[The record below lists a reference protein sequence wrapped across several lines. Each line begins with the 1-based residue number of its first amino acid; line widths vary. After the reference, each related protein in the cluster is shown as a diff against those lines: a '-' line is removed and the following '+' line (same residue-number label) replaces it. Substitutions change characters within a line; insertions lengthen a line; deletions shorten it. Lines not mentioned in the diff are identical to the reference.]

1 MDECSRCGQTNVLKA
16 HSLTSVLEL
25 YVLELRDGY
34 LTSDLSNT
42 EVEELMECLCIA

>member
-1 MDECSRCGQTNVLKA
+1 MEMKHCEYSEEVRSHANIIR
-16 HSLTSVLEL
+16 EL
-25 YVLELRDGY
+25 CEVRDGY